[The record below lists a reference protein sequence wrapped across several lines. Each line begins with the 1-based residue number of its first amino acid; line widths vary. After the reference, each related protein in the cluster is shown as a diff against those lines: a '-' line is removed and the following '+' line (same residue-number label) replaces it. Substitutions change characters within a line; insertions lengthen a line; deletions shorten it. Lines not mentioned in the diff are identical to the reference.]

1 MEFNDLD
8 PIGREADS
16 RRPFRNHRHRRGI
29 YILPG
34 IFTVANLLCGYYAV
48 LATLEG
54 TPADLDNAARAIG
67 IAILFDSLDG
77 RVARAMGTNSEFG
90 KQFDSLADVVSFG
103 IAPAFLAYVWG
114 VRSMASADAPQALHL
129 VQLGWLI
136 GFFFVVCC
144 AWRLARFNI
153 QGMAPGGNR
162 FFVGMPTPA
171 AAGMIAAVVHF
182 VVYPIQ
188 DVKISLLWLALVVA
202 LGVLM
207 SSTLRYYS
215 FKDIQWTKRQ
225 PSLAVVLIALLIGA
239 MVYLSRPTL
248 LADCR
253 RVYSSRCGPTTG
265 AHRAPPARLAPCLK
279 TCPPGREVPIA
290 SRSSERLRF
299 AAKN

>member
-8 PIGREADS
+8 PIGHPEERP
-16 RRPFRNHRHRRGI
+16 RRFANHRHRRGI

-54 TPADLDNAARAIG
+54 APSDLDNATRAIG
-67 IAILFDSLDG
+67 VAILFDSLDG

-114 VRSMASADAPQALHL
+114 VRSMAATDAPAALHL
-129 VQLGWLI
+129 TQLGWLI

-153 QGMAPGGNR
+153 QGMAPGNSR
-162 FFVGMPTPA
+162 FFAGMPTPA
-171 AAGMIAAVVHF
+171 AAGMICAVIHF
-182 VVYPIQ
+182 EVYPIQ
-188 DVKISLLWLALVVA
+188 NVKLSLLWLAMVVA
-202 LGVLM
+202 LGLLM
-207 SSTLRYYS
+207 SSSLRYYS
-215 FKDIQWTKRQ
+215 FKDIQWTRRQ

-239 MVYLSRPTL
+239 AVYLSRPTL
-248 LADCR
+248 LA
-253 RVYSSRCGPTTG
+253 VATIYS
-265 AHRAPPARLAPCLK
+265 AHGVVLQLVRTVRHRLA
-279 TCPPGREVPIA
+279 
-290 SRSSERLRF
+290 SRP
-299 AAKN
+299 A

>member
-1 MEFNDLD
+1 MEFNELD
-8 PIGREADS
+8 PIGHEEESPRL
-16 RRPFRNHRHRRGI
+16 FRKQRHRRGI

-54 TPADLDNAARAIG
+54 APSDLDNAARAIG
-67 IAILFDSLDG
+67 VAILFDSFDG

-114 VRSMASADAPQALHL
+114 VRSMAATEAPQVLHL
-129 VQLGWLI
+129 TQLGWLI

-153 QGMAPGGNR
+153 QGMAPGGSR

-171 AAGMIAAVVHF
+171 AAGMIAAVIHF

-188 DVKISLLWLALVVA
+188 DVKVSLLWLLMVLA
-202 LGVLM
+202 LGILM
-207 SSTLRYYS
+207 SSSLRYYS

-225 PSLAVVLIALLIGA
+225 PSLAVVLFALLIGA
-239 MVYLSRPTL
+239 AVYLSRPTL
-248 LADCR
+248 LVVAG
-253 RVYSSRCGPTTG
+253 VYSVHGVVLQVVRTVR
-265 AHRAPPARLAPCLK
+265 HRLA
-279 TCPPGREVPIA
+279 
-290 SRSSERLRF
+290 SRP
-299 AAKN
+299 A